1 MNNNTLLKLFV
12 SLALIVQGVFT
23 VNCNPLIPMGALTGK
38 PNREQ
43 IRTILEKYKA
53 VGIDQYL
60 VYPRSGCELDYL
72 STEYL
77 DTL

>member
-23 VNCNPLIPMGALTGK
+23 VNCNPLIPMGALTGQ